1 MAVLTVEISDASKE
15 FMDREI
21 VAGNFKDCNALV
33 QAALKEFM
41 RTQWKANADKLISEA
56 LDEYERGEYTEWQP
70 GDFGR
75 MGREYLAEKR
85 AKEKQQ

>member
-1 MAVLTVEISDASKE
+1 MATVTIEISDASKE

-21 VAGNFKDCNALV
+21 TAGNFKDRNALV
-33 QAALKEFM
+33 QAALKELM
-41 RTQWKANADKLISEA
+41 HTQWKANAEQKIDEA
-56 LDEYERGEYTEWQP
+56 LDEIERGDVTPWQP

-85 AKEKQQ
+85 AKGKQP